1 MMIST
6 LLIALFSFVETP
18 PEPLE
23 VARFLDSFVDSF
35 NNLEWDRFR
44 DHFSDEATVFFP
56 APYTPARASGRAA
69 VEEGFRGVFE
79 RWRNE
84 RPGPPYLDIRPLD
97 VMVQSYGEI
106 HVVTFHLA
114 DGEKHSR
121 RTFVLGKE
129 AGVLKILH
137 LHASSQ

>member
-1 MMIST
+1 MATM
-6 LLIALFSFVETP
+6 LLLSFLSFVETP
-18 PEPLE
+18 PE
-23 VARFLDSFVDSF
+23 VARFLDSFIDSF

-56 APYTPARASGRAA
+56 APYARERASGRTA
-69 VEEGFRGVFE
+69 VEAGFRGVFE
-79 RWRNE
+79 RWRKE
-84 RPGPPYLDIRPLD
+84 RPGPPYLDLRPLD

-114 DGEKHSR
+114 DGELRLR
-121 RTFVLGKE
+121 RTFVLGRE
-129 AGVLKILH
+129 GGELKILH

>member
-1 MMIST
+1 MIST
-6 LLIALFSFVETP
+6 LCFVLFSLAETP
-18 PEPLE
+18 SEPLE
-23 VARFLDSFVDSF
+23 VARFLESFVDSF

-56 APYTPARASGRAA
+56 APYAPERASGRAA
-69 VEEGFRGVFE
+69 VEDGFRGVFE

-97 VMVQSYGEI
+97 VKVQSYGEI

-114 DGEKHSR
+114 DGEKRSR

-129 AGVLKILH
+129 GGELKILH

>member
-1 MMIST
+1 MVPM
-6 LLIALFSFVETP
+6 LLIALVSFAETP
-18 PEPLE
+18 PE
-23 VARFLDSFVDSF
+23 VARFLGSFIESF
-35 NNLEWDRFR
+35 SDLEWDRFR

-56 APYTPARASGRAA
+56 TPYPRERASGRAA

-79 RWRNE
+79 RWRKE

-114 DGEKHSR
+114 DGESRSR
-121 RTFVLGKE
+121 RTFVLGKVSGE
-129 AGVLKILH
+129 LKILH

>member
-1 MMIST
+1 MATM
-6 LLIALFSFVETP
+6 LLLSFLSFVETP
-18 PEPLE
+18 PE
-23 VARFLDSFVDSF
+23 VARFLDSFIDSF

-56 APYTPARASGRAA
+56 APYAQERASGRAA
-69 VEEGFRGVFE
+69 VEAGFRGVFE
-79 RWRNE
+79 RWRKE
-84 RPGPPYLDIRPLD
+84 RPGPPYLDLRPLD

-114 DGEKHSR
+114 DGESRLR
-121 RTFVLGKE
+121 RTFVLGRE
-129 AGVLKILH
+129 GGELKILH

>member
-1 MMIST
+1 MAPMV
-6 LLIALFSFVETP
+6 LLALLSFTQAP
-18 PEPLE
+18 PE
-23 VARFLDSFVDSF
+23 VTRFLDSFIDSF
-35 NNLEWDRFR
+35 NDLEWDRFR

-56 APYTPARASGRAA
+56 APYARESASGRAA

-114 DGEKHSR
+114 DGESRSR

-129 AGVLKILH
+129 GGELKILH

>member
-1 MMIST
+1 MSWMLSIV
-6 LLIALFSFVETP
+6 LLSLAETP
-18 PEPLE
+18 PE
-23 VARFLDSFVDSF
+23 RFLDSFVASF

-56 APYTPARASGRAA
+56 APYPRERASGRDA

-79 RWRNE
+79 RWRKE

-97 VMVQSYGEI
+97 VKVQSYGEV

-114 DGEKHSR
+114 DGESRSR

-129 AGVLKILH
+129 GGELKILH
-137 LHASSQ
+137 FHASSQ